1 MIDFFS
7 NFFKAFTMFS
17 KDIGIDLGTAN
28 TLVFMRSKGIVMRE
42 PSVVAVDVRTDEVL
56 AVGKQAKEM
65 LGRTPGS
72 IVAVRPLK
80 DGVIADFDVTAAML
94 KYFIKKALKQNF
106 LSRPRIVVCIPSG
119 VTEVERRAVE
129 DAARQAGS
137 NNVDLIE
144 EPMAAAIGS
153 GLPVGE
159 PTGSMVVDIGG
170 GTTEVAVIS
179 LGDIVTAVS
188 VRMAGDKFDEAIVTY
203 VKRKYNLLIG
213 ERTAEEIKMKI
224 GSAFPTD
231 DIVNSFVE
239 IKGRNLL
246 DGLPKNV
253 TIHSDEIREALQDC
267 VFTVVEAVKDTLE
280 KTPPELAAD
289 IIDRGIMLTGGGAL
303 LRGLDKLVSQET
315 GIPVHI
321 AERPL
326 DCVAEGT
333 GKSLEVD
340 LPKSF
345 YKASKKK

>member
-1 MIDFFS
+1 M
-7 NFFKAFTMFS
+7 FTMFS

-28 TLVFMRSKGIVMRE
+28 TLVFMRGKGIVMRE

-94 KYFIKKALKQNF
+94 KYFIKKALKSNT
-106 LSRPRIVVCIPSG
+106 LNRPRIVVCIPSG

-144 EPMAAAIGS
+144 EPMAAAIGA

-159 PTGSMVVDIGG
+159 PTGCMVVDIGG
-170 GTTEVAVIS
+170 GTSEVAVIS
-179 LGDIVTAVS
+179 LGDIVTSVS
-188 VRMAGDKFDEAIVTY
+188 VRMAGDKFDEAIVSY
-203 VKRKYNLLIG
+203 VKKKYNLLIG
-213 ERTAEEIKMKI
+213 ERTAEEIKIRI
-224 GSAFPTD
+224 GSAFPTEET
-231 DIVNSFVE
+231 INAFVE
-239 IKGRNLL
+239 IKGRNLV

-253 TIHSDEIREALQDC
+253 TISAEEVREALSDPLATI
-267 VFTVVEAVKDTLE
+267 VDAIKSTLE
-280 KTPPELAAD
+280 KTPPELSAD
-289 IIDRGIMLTGGGAL
+289 IIDHGIMLTGGGAL
-303 LRGLDKLVSQET
+303 LRGLDQLVAQET
-315 GIPVHI
+315 GIPVHV

-326 DCVAEGT
+326 DCVVEGT
-333 GKSLEVD
+333 GKSLEVE
-340 LPKSF
+340 LPKNR
-345 YKASKKK
+345 YRGRRK